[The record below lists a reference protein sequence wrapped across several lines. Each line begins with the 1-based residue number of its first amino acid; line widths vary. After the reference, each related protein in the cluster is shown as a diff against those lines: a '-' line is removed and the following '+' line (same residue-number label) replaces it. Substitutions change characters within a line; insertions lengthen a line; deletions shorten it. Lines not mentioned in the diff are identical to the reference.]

1 MSKKAVLSLRVS
13 ATADEKVSMR
23 DYETCA
29 RGVQIEGT
37 LELQLEIGENG
48 SLLSK
53 SLEKPLNALI
63 QALQMTA
70 EAAVYSSVSRAYE
83 SQQGRNRIYRD
94 AAMDRAKRA
103 QRILEMG
110 DPEPTEIA
118 TMDPSGKQGLTPD
131 SFVALKQ
138 AA

>member
-1 MSKKAVLSLRVS
+1 MSKKAVLSLKVC

-37 LELQLEIGENG
+37 LEIQLEIGENG
-48 SLLSK
+48 SILTK
-53 SLEKPLNALI
+53 SLERPLNALI
-63 QALQMTA
+63 QAIQHTA

-83 SQQGRNRIYRD
+83 SQQGKNKIYRD
-94 AAMDRAKRA
+94 AAIDRAKRA
-103 QRILEMG
+103 QRILEGG

-118 TMDPSGKQGLTPD
+118 AMDPNGKHGFTPD
-131 SFVALKQ
+131 SFVTMKQ